1 MSVESAVSYIHR
13 MRSDADFKQAVNA
26 LADDEAASWQYIKE
40 AGFEFSM
47 EEFKAAQDEIYKEY
61 GITPM

>member
-13 MRSDADFKQAVNA
+13 MRSDEVFKRAVND
-26 LADDEAASWQYIKE
+26 LAEDEVASWQYIKE
-40 AGFEFSM
+40 SGYEFTM
-47 EEFKAAQDEIYKEY
+47 EEFRAAQDEVYKEY